1 MNGVSFSREDAFA
14 PGQARGDAGSAEA
27 GPLAVAVINSPMH
40 VWQIREACAHRGLPP
55 HDVWVVVF
63 KQPSVNGETLERT
76 LDEIGDWGRV
86 FWLETPPALRIG
98 FPGLASV
105 LRRERH
111 RADWQR
117 HLAGARGPRFV
128 MAALNR
134 LPVHRQVAAW
144 LGGEELIW
152 LDDGTMTPTLVR
164 KDAARGAGMLA
175 KRKAGRNEGRKG
187 GTRRQ
192 SIAREHQGRGSGTPP
207 KRKRARRKT
216 DGKRATR
223 RPLIP
228 RWLRRLIKTIPGAD
242 RLWRRIGPRGAGLIR
257 AVDARFQHHR
267 GLSNLPEP
275 LMEIDTGA
283 LKRAY
288 PRAQTYFT
296 VAETWPLPPGRWE
309 PNRLGWLRDRL
320 EELSPDASEL
330 HFLGA
335 PLVERDGVPFAD
347 YIDWL
352 RRVQQDSTDGRKMVY
367 VPHPRESEEFLGRL
381 SKGLEI
387 EIRSLGLPYEIALAT
402 MQRRPAVVA
411 SWFCSALEHLEV
423 VGLPGLQLV
432 AYRIPAFKSTL
443 SKKRKA
449 NQAAIFRAADAFYR
463 RHESGSGIDVR
474 PVPLL
479 PQKLVAE
486 TGQEA
491 VPPSVTVSVDGR

>member
-1 MNGVSFSREDAFA
+1 MNGFSFSREDALAAGQA
-14 PGQARGDAGSAEA
+14 PGGADSAEA
-27 GPLAVAVINSPMH
+27 EPVAVAVINSPMH
-40 VWQIREACAHRGLPP
+40 VWQIREACAHWGVPP
-55 HDVWVVVF
+55 QDVWVVVF
-63 KQPSVNGETLERT
+63 KQASVNGKQASVNGETLERT

-86 FWLETPPALRIG
+86 VWLATPPALRSG
-98 FPGLASV
+98 LPGLASV

-117 HLAGARGPRFV
+117 HLATARGTRFV

-134 LPVHRQVAAW
+134 VPVNRQVAAW

-164 KDAARGAGMLA
+164 KDAARGSGRPA
-175 KRKAGRNEGRKG
+175 K
-187 GTRRQ
+187 
-192 SIAREHQGRGSGTPP
+192 S
-207 KRKRARRKT
+207 KRAQRKT
-216 DGKRATR
+216 GRKRATR

-228 RWLRRLIKTIPGAD
+228 RPVRRLIKAIPGAG

-257 AVDARFQHHR
+257 GTDARLQRHR
-267 GLSNLPEP
+267 GLPP
-275 LMEIDTGA
+275 LTAPTMEIDPLA
-283 LKRAY
+283 LKLAY

-296 VAETWPLPPGRWE
+296 VAEAWPLPPGRWE
-309 PNRLGWLRDRL
+309 PNRLGWLRERL
-320 EELSPDASEL
+320 EGSFPDASEL

-352 RRVQQDSTDGRKMVY
+352 RRVQGDLSDARKMVY
-367 VPHPRESEEFLGRL
+367 VPHPWESEEFLGSL
-381 SKGLEI
+381 AEELEM

-411 SWFCSALEHLEV
+411 SWFCSALEHLEM
-423 VGLPGLQLV
+423 VGLPDLQLL
-432 AYRIPAFKSTL
+432 AYRIPAFESTL

-463 RHESGSGIDVR
+463 RHESVSGIDVR
-474 PVPLL
+474 PVPGMQS
-479 PQKLVAE
+479 PFVAE
-486 TGQEA
+486 RGQDA
-491 VPPSVTVSVDGR
+491 VSPHGTVSADAR

>member
-1 MNGVSFSREDAFA
+1 MLVEDSGTQRSLSGGA
-14 PGQARGDAGSAEA
+14 
-27 GPLAVAVINSPMH
+27 LAVAIVNSPMH
-40 VWQIREACAHRGLPP
+40 VWQIREACAHWGVPLQ
-55 HDVWVVVF
+55 DVWVVVF
-63 KQPSVNGETLERT
+63 KQTSVNGETLERT

-86 FWLETPPALRIG
+86 FWLATPPTLRTG
-98 FPGLASV
+98 LPGLASV

-134 LPVHRQVAAW
+134 LPVNRQVAAW

-152 LDDGTMTPTLVR
+152 LDDGTMTPTLVSM
-164 KDAARGAGMLA
+164 DAARVAGMPA
-175 KRKAGRNEGRKG
+175 KRKAGRNQGRKG
-187 GTRRQ
+187 GTRRR
-192 SIAREHQGRGSGTPP
+192 SIWHRF
-207 KRKRARRKT
+207 
-216 DGKRATR
+216 
-223 RPLIP
+223 
-228 RWLRRLIKTIPGAD
+228 RRLISGIPGVVW
-242 RLWRRIGPRGAGLIR
+242 LWRRIGPRGAGLIR
-257 AVDARFQHHR
+257 GADVWLQRHR
-267 GLSNLPEP
+267 GLPPWTAPTMELDP
-275 LMEIDTGA
+275 LA

-288 PRAQTYFT
+288 PRPQTYFT

-320 EELSPDASEL
+320 EESSPDAGEL

-352 RRVQQDSTDGRKMVY
+352 RRVQQDSSDGREMVY
-367 VPHPRESEEFLGRL
+367 VPHPWESEEFLGRVAKEL
-381 SKGLEI
+381 DI

-423 VGLPGLQLV
+423 VGLPDLQLV

-449 NQAAIFRAADAFYR
+449 NQAAIFGAADAFYR

-474 PVPLL
+474 HVPVLH
-479 PQKLVAE
+479 QELVAE
-486 TGQEA
+486 TGQEELP
-491 VPPSVTVSVDGR
+491 PPSMAVSADAR